1 MIMFPTIELQPFE
14 SLLKTTESAKSEES
28 SASFSDLLQNAVET
42 VKETEATVQED
53 QVLLATGE
61 VDDPHTITINMAK
74 ADLALQTLV
83 QVRNR
88 AIDAYKEIMQMPL

>member
-1 MIMFPTIELQPFE
+1 MITFPTIELQPFE
-14 SLLKTTESAKSEES
+14 NSFKTAGSAGSEES
-28 SASFSDLLQNAVET
+28 SASFADLFKNAVET
-42 VKETEATVQED
+42 VGETEATVQKD

-74 ADLALQTLV
+74 ADLALQALV